1 MITLDS
7 EQQKTADDLMILLG
21 LEQVDIEKLLN
32 KTPKKVKFKKTK
44 IDIADQEYTLERTE
58 TCLTCQTK
66 TIRIFLMK
74 QYLKENMLY
83 SREVDTNPDS
93 METKKESVPCRTC
106 GRCME
111 NLVLLEKEDLASMYL
126 EALNNRG
133 V

>member
-1 MITLDS
+1 MILDK
-7 EQQKTADDLMILLG
+7 EQQETADSLMALLG
-21 LEQVDIEKLLN
+21 LETTDIEKLLN
-32 KTPKKVKFKKTK
+32 KTPKKIKVKKTK

-66 TIRIFLMK
+66 TIRVFLMK

-83 SREVDTNPDS
+83 SKEVDANPGS
-93 METKKESVPCRTC
+93 METKKESVPCKTC
-106 GRCME
+106 GKCME
-111 NLVLLEKEDLASMYL
+111 NLCLLEKEDLASMYL